1 MSVRDILIGK
11 PLRNSEIKSE
21 KLSKTW
27 GLPVMASDSVSSVA
41 YAGEEM
47 LLVLVPV
54 LGLSAFKI
62 LPLVTAPI
70 IVLLL
75 ILIMSY
81 SQVIDKYPDGGG
93 AYRVTK
99 ANLGKYPSL
108 IAAASLVV
116 DYIMTV
122 AVSISSAAAAITS
135 AFPMLRNFKTILALS
150 FIVLITL
157 GNLRGLRESAKLFG
171 TPTYIFIFS
180 MGIMVTVGL
189 IKMATGTMAPVSYNP
204 ADPNLVSSSFGTD
217 MSALSLVLV
226 LHAFASGCTAL
237 TGVEAVSNA
246 VPSFKEPS
254 QKNAKSILLML
265 GGVNVFIFGGTILM
279 AASLHVMPLK
289 NITVVSQIATAVFGG
304 TVFGFMYYIIQI
316 FTALILILAANTAF
330 NGLPVL
336 LYILAHDSFVPRQLA
351 HRGTK
356 LSFSNGILFIFIF
369 ASLLIWGFRADT
381 HRMIP
386 MYTIGVFVS
395 FTLCQFGM
403 VRYWIRNKGAGWKH
417 KMFINAF
424 GTLMTLVSTCVVIFI
439 KFAEGAW
446 VVVAAIPVIIFLMV
460 KVNNHYK
467 FVGDQL
473 KIKEFYPYYDDT
485 KPGSSKCIVLVQTI
499 NKSLLKSLN
508 YAKTISDDITALHV
522 CRHPEHA
529 AELRR
534 QWDNLDIPVK
544 LEVISTPY
552 QDIIHPLD
560 NFIWE
565 RESQL
570 KHGEFLSVI
579 IIKFMT
585 DHWYDS
591 LLHNQTTYFIERILS
606 RHKNVASI
614 IMPFHYTP
622 MDVKVSR
629 DDIKWLKEG
638 DHVGRS
644 ETKSVDETKKTT

>member
-11 PLRNSEIKSE
+11 PLKNSEIKSE
-21 KLSKTW
+21 KLSKAW

-41 YAGEEM
+41 YAGEEI
-47 LLVLVPV
+47 LLVLVPA

-62 LPLVTAPI
+62 APLVTIPI
-70 IVLLL
+70 ILLLL

-81 SQVIDKYPDGGG
+81 SQVIDNYPDGGG

-108 IAAASLVV
+108 VAAASLVV

-122 AVSISSAAAAITS
+122 AVSISSASAAITS
-135 AFPMLRNFKTILALS
+135 AFPALRDFKTLLALI
-150 FIVLITL
+150 FVMIITL
-157 GNLRGLRESAKLFG
+157 GNLRGLRESARLFG
-171 TPTYIFIFS
+171 TPTYIFICS
-180 MGIMVTVGL
+180 MGVMIIVGL
-189 IKMATGTMAPVSYNP
+189 IRMATHSIGPITYSP
-204 ADPNLVSSSFGTD
+204 ADPNLVANSFGTD
-217 MSALSLVLV
+217 MAALSLILV

-237 TGVEAVSNA
+237 TGVEAVSDA

-254 QKNAKSILLML
+254 QKNAKAILLML
-265 GGVNVFIFGGTILM
+265 GGINVFIFGGTILM
-279 AASLHVMPLK
+279 ASFLHVMPLK

-304 TVFGFMYYIIQI
+304 TAFEFMYYIIQI

-330 NGLPVL
+330 NGLPVM
-336 LYILAHDSFVPRQLA
+336 LYILAHDGFVPRQLA

-356 LSFSNGILFIFIF
+356 LSFSNGILFIFIC
-369 ASLLIWGFRADT
+369 ASLLIWGFHADT

-403 VRYWIRNKGAGWKH
+403 VRYWMKNKGSGWKH

-424 GTLMTLVSTCVVIFI
+424 GTLMTFISTCVVIFI
-439 KFAEGAW
+439 KFTEGAW
-446 VVVAAIPVIIFLMV
+446 VVVAAIPIIIILMV

-467 FVGDQL
+467 FVGEQL
-473 KIKEFYPYYDDT
+473 KLKEFYPYYEDT
-485 KPGSSKCIVLVQTI
+485 KAGSTKCVVLVQTI

-529 AELRR
+529 AELRK
-534 QWDNLDIPVK
+534 QWDSLNIPVK
-544 LEVISTPY
+544 LQVISTPY

-560 NFIWE
+560 DYIWE

-570 KHGEFLSVI
+570 KHGEFLSGI
-579 IIKFMT
+579 IVKFMT

-606 RHKNVASI
+606 RHKNVTSI
-614 IMPFHYTP
+614 ILPFHYTP
-622 MDVKVSR
+622 MDVKITS
-629 DDIKWLKEG
+629 DDVKWLKNG
-638 DHVGRS
+638 DRVGHRQPDPDA
-644 ETKSVDETKKTT
+644 DEDKTP